1 MDNVE
6 FLKYLREDMQNM
18 EKRLSDRMTN
28 EISRIDCKIDS
39 LNNNITKVYQDIYEI
54 QKELLL
60 LKEKVCN
67 FVLTKDE
74 LEELQDKVNDLIKSV
89 EQVKDRCDK
98 FDVKEEIS
106 MKKKSE
112 I

>member
-39 LNNNITKVYQDIYEI
+39 LNNNITSHKNLLTFLLEI
-54 QKELLL
+54 
-60 LKEKVCN
+60 
-67 FVLTKDE
+67 D
-74 LEELQDKVNDLIKSV
+74 S
-89 EQVKDRCDK
+89 
-98 FDVKEEIS
+98 
-106 MKKKSE
+106 
-112 I
+112 